1 MTSVRKCYTS
11 KSIKRIEAITC
22 RKNLKY
28 ILALDEESKK
38 NLVLVTLV
46 HFSLNFWACQCFYY
60 MKFGLTADMLC

>member
-46 HFSLNFWACQCFYY
+46 HF
-60 MKFGLTADMLC
+60 